1 MRDEELRSL
10 LSNSCF
16 HCRRL
21 ARVGGS
27 ISRWHGAMRKSRD
40 NGTGLRDDDWAP
52 DKILRKGTDM
62 SHSPTGLSAPTPD
75 ERSMGLLVHVL
86 SIFTGF
92 WAPLIIYIV
101 KRDSKFISFHALQS
115 LLWHLLY
122 MIVSFIFVFGMIFVF
137 MGTVISRVA
146 AQHGP
151 GAAPPPGIFL

>member
-1 MRDEELRSL
+1 
-10 LSNSCF
+10 
-16 HCRRL
+16 
-21 ARVGGS
+21 
-27 ISRWHGAMRKSRD
+27 
-40 NGTGLRDDDWAP
+40 
-52 DKILRKGTDM
+52 
-62 SHSPTGLSAPTPD
+62 
-75 ERSMGLLVHVL
+75 MGLLVHVL

-151 GAAPPPGIFL
+151 GAAPPPGIFLVAPLFWMGIFVIWAINLMIGIVFAIKANGGEWATFPLVGKWALRTVTG